1 MVQKARLITNMQFPI
16 RIKEL
21 KFQPSE
27 MIQKKNDINFFI
39 QMLCLFREQS
49 SVNKSSDDSDL
60 ETPVQVPTS
69 VRGRKRAAETSK
81 ATPV

>member
-27 MIQKKNDINFFI
+27 MIQKKN
-39 QMLCLFREQS
+39 
-49 SVNKSSDDSDL
+49 
-60 ETPVQVPTS
+60 
-69 VRGRKRAAETSK
+69 
-81 ATPV
+81 